1 MLIIIIIRIFPAKA
15 PAVAVAEA
23 AAVAQLP
30 FHVSAVSQQIHPGR
44 RRRG

>member
-1 MLIIIIIRIFPAKA
+1 MLIIIIIRIFPEKA
-15 PAVAVAEA
+15 PAVAAAVP
-23 AAVAQLP
+23 AAVALLP